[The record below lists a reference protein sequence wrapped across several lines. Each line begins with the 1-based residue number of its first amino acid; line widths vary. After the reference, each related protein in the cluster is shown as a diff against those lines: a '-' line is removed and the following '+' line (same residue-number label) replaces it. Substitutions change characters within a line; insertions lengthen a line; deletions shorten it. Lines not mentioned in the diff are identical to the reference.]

1 MSDNQHNNESL
12 NDKDAANIKAECGES
27 CCCDSKSLHVHNVKL
42 ERREG
47 NKEERDSRDIFSF
60 PYKIRL
66 EL

>member
-1 MSDNQHNNESL
+1 MRMQLMLRLSVVR
-12 NDKDAANIKAECGES
+12 AAVVMAKVCMLTTGGGGG
-27 CCCDSKSLHVHNVKL
+27 VKKR

-47 NKEERDSRDIFSF
+47 NKEERDTRNVFSF

>member
-1 MSDNQHNNESL
+1 MQL
-12 NDKDAANIKAECGES
+12 IFKAERGES
-27 CCCDSKSLHVHNVKL
+27 GCCDSKESHVHNVKQ

-47 NKEERDSRDIFSF
+47 NKEERDTRNIFSF